1 MKILRAKI
9 DNNDKICI
17 YNSSIYDLSLLLN
30 EETDYIE
37 NNFFD
42 LYDKILKLKLDDD
55 AVIHYNKIQYKIPV
69 PFIRSLRDFYSFE
82 GHVKNARK
90 NKGLS
95 MIEDWYK
102 FPVFYF
108 SCTPNIYPSGYKIKY
123 PEKSRAFDY
132 EMEIAAVIGKKII
145 NCQGNDCL
153 RSIYGFIIMNDW
165 SLRDIQREEMKM
177 MLGPA
182 KGKDY
187 ATSFGRYFVT
197 ADEVFSKMEE
207 NRINLKMETYVNNKL
222 YSSGNLNEIYFGFS
236 DMLERASEDVALL
249 PGDVIGSGTFNSGS
263 ILETGGEWLKRGDNV
278 IMKSDVLGILEN
290 EVV

>member
-1 MKILRAKI
+1 MKIFRAKI
-9 DNNDKICI
+9 DGIDKICI
-17 YNSSIYDLSLLLN
+17 YNNNIYDLSSLLN
-30 EETDYIE
+30 EKIDYIE

-55 AVIHYNKIQYKIPV
+55 AIIKYNKLEYKIPV
-69 PFIRSLRDFYSFE
+69 PFIRSIRDFYSFE

-95 MIEDWYK
+95 MLNEWYK

-108 SCTPNIYPSGYKIKY
+108 SCTPNIYPSGYDIKY
-123 PEKSRAFDY
+123 PEKSKAFDY

-145 NCQGNDCL
+145 NCHGNDCL
-153 RSIYGFIIMNDW
+153 KSIYGFMIMNDW
-165 SLRDIQREEMKM
+165 SLRDIQKEEMKM

-197 ADEVFSKMEE
+197 SDEVFSKAKG
-207 NRINLKMETYVNNKL
+207 NKINLKMESYVNNKL
-222 YSSGNLNEIYFGFS
+222 YSSGNLNEIYFSFC
-236 DMLERASEDVALL
+236 DMLSRASEDVPLL

-263 ILETGGEWLKRGDNV
+263 ILETGNEWLKKGDNV

-290 EVV
+290 KVI